1 VNFPGPRFILRRT
14 TSPSI
19 PSTGKTPLMTNPI
32 FRSTVAALAAV
43 VFACAGVTARAQSPA
58 AFPGTTAVG
67 QSSAALTVTVTMT
80 GSGIAAAPLVLT
92 EGQTGTPGAGVDF
105 ALGSG
110 GGSCAANTVYTAGQ
124 TCTVSAVFQPTY
136 PGVRI
141 GAAVV
146 KSTTGALLGSTLLSG
161 KATGSLAV
169 LQPGYIATLA
179 GDGAWIYQKD
189 GVAGTAASIFL
200 PMGVVTDPGGNL
212 YLSDSNNNRVRKV
225 SGQSGLISTIGG
237 TGIAGYSGD
246 GGAATQAMVNMP
258 SGMAIDGA
266 GDIYFADT
274 SNHIIR
280 RIDAV
285 TNIITTVA
293 GTPGQQGYSGDNA
306 AATQAKLT
314 SPEGIAFDA
323 AGDLLIADT
332 GNNVIRK
339 VNASTGVITTIAG
352 TGVAGYSGDG
362 ILAAVAQL
370 SSPWSV
376 TVGYDGTI
384 YIADFYNNRVR
395 AINSAGFI
403 STIAGTG
410 ARAFSG
416 DGSSATAA
424 ALNEPAAVAVDP
436 SGDVFI
442 ADSGND
448 RVREVQQ
455 STGIINT
462 VVGTGSEQFTGDGG
476 NATSAGLYGPYALYL
491 DGAGNLFIA
500 DMFHNRVR
508 SVSANAVVVPYPTMS
523 VGKTSEPVPVLL
535 ENEGNANLVVS
546 SFAEVNSALDPAT
559 TTCAVSTP
567 QAVGSPCTLGV
578 EFAPTTVGTLITGT
592 LTVNSNA
599 GGIPPVVQ
607 LSGQV
612 LSVNPTSISL
622 SSSANP
628 SLLGA
633 AVTFTANIGSSNGT
647 LTGTV
652 VFFDGTTQ
660 LCSVTLVNNA
670 ATCMTS
676 SLALGSHNIT
686 ADYSGDT
693 KDAAA
698 DSAVLVQVVKQAD
711 TLTLTASPNPVVVSG
726 NVTLTL
732 TDVAPTGTATGT
744 VTFFDGTTAIG
755 SAALNASG
763 VASFSTTQLTAGTH
777 SLSANYAGDTANAAG
792 TSNVVSEVVQQ
803 ASTVTTLSSSQ
814 GTVTVG
820 TTVTFSATVT
830 TTNGPAPTG
839 TVNFYDGTTLIGS
852 GTLNGSGLATLT
864 TAALTPGT
872 HKIVATYAGDA
883 NDTTSSSMALVEIV
897 NQIGTTTLL
906 ASDTNPA
913 SAGVTIHFT
922 ATVSIASGATA
933 DGAITGNVTFT
944 DGGTTLGTAAL
955 NASGQA
961 VLAVS
966 NLAAGSHAI
975 IASYAGNTNYA
986 TSNSPALGE
995 SITSTATTT
1004 AINASASPIY
1014 PGQTETV
1021 TVTVTS
1027 ATGGIPT
1034 QNVSIH
1040 DGALVIGQATLNA
1053 QGVAVFSTTTL
1064 AVGTHTLS
1072 AVYAGD
1078 GNYQASTS
1086 GSVTVVVQQ
1095 APSTTT
1101 LTTSANPSIVGQS
1114 VTLTAAVTSV
1124 TAGASG
1130 QVIFMDGSATL
1141 ATIALGANGTA
1152 SFLTSSLTFGAHTL
1166 TAVYSGDTNHAGST
1180 SAVVNEQIVQ
1190 TSTAVLTSSVNPA
1203 TSGTNVVFT
1212 ATIAG
1217 TAGTPPSGSVIF
1229 RDGTT
1234 VLGTVTLTNG
1244 TASFAIS
1251 TLAVGSHTITVSYA
1265 GDTNYA
1271 ASSATLTE
1279 TIQNASTQIA
1289 LTASANPATYATPL
1303 SLVAAIT
1310 SNGGIATGVV
1320 TFTDGGAT
1328 VGTATLDATGTATLT
1343 TSTLAPGTHS
1353 IVANYAGDGK
1363 ASASVSTPLIVVVK
1377 ELTQIAL
1384 TTSANP
1390 AQTLSSVVLT
1400 ATVANSGVG
1409 VPSGTVTFMDGSAT
1423 LGTATL
1429 NAAGV
1434 ATFTVTAFTA
1444 GSHSLVA
1451 SYGGDATDFS
1461 SASAALAE
1469 SVTLRPTTTSLT
1481 ATPTNPNNAQEVTLI
1496 AVVDGNGTPAPSG
1509 KITFTIGTTTLGSS
1523 IVGSTGVAT
1532 LDVIL
1537 QTMTETI
1544 TATYS
1549 GDASY
1554 AASASPATSITG
1566 GAATQFTLQMNPSSA
1581 TIASKQRTT
1590 VNITLSSLN
1599 NFSDTLNLGC
1609 LGLPY
1614 AATCT
1619 FSTTSTK
1626 LAANGT
1632 QSVQL
1637 IIDTGD
1643 PLGAGSQASLR
1654 TTSASGVMMCLLP
1667 LGALLGFSLRR
1678 RRKLLGLLAV
1688 LFVAALTLT
1697 ASGCGGLTVNGTPA
1711 GTYTFSVAATGQ
1723 GTGASEAQNF
1733 TLTVTQ

>member
-1 VNFPGPRFILRRT
+1 
-14 TSPSI
+14 
-19 PSTGKTPLMTNPI
+19 MTNSN

-58 AFPGTTAVG
+58 AFAGTTAVG

-80 GSGIAAAPLVLT
+80 GTGIAATPVVVT
-92 EGQTGTPGAGVDF
+92 QGQPGSAGAGADF
-105 ALGSG
+105 ALGNA
-110 GGSCAANTVYTAGQ
+110 GSCAANMAYTAGQ

-136 PGVRI
+136 PGARV
-141 GAAVV
+141 GAVVV
-146 KSTTGALLGSTLLSG
+146 KSTTGGLLGSTLLAG

-169 LQPGYIATLA
+169 LQPGLVSTLA

-200 PMGVVTDPGGNL
+200 PMGVVTDSAGNL
-212 YLSDSNNNRVRKV
+212 FLSDSNNNRVRMV
-225 SGQSGLISTIGG
+225 NAQSGLISTIGG
-237 TGIAGYSGD
+237 TGVAGYSGD
-246 GGAATQAMVNMP
+246 GGVATSAMINMP
-258 SGMAIDGA
+258 SGMTIDGA

-285 TNIITTVA
+285 TNVITTVA

-314 SPEGIAFDA
+314 SPEGIALDA

-332 GNNVIRK
+332 GNNVIRE
-339 VNASTGVITTIAG
+339 VNAATGVITTIAG
-352 TGVAGYSGDG
+352 TGAAGYTGDG
-362 ILAAVAQL
+362 VLAKVAQL

-395 AINSAGFI
+395 AINNAGFI

-410 ARAFSG
+410 ARGFTG

-424 ALNEPAAVAVDP
+424 ALNEPAALAIDP
-436 SGDVFI
+436 AGDVFI

-455 STGIINT
+455 STGLINT
-462 VVGTGSEQFTGDGG
+462 IVGTGSEQFTGDG
-476 NATSAGLYGPYALYL
+476 NDATTAGLYGPYALYL
-491 DGAGNLFIA
+491 DGAGDLFIA

-508 SVSANAVVVPYPTMS
+508 EISATDVLALYATIR
-523 VGKTSEPVPVLL
+523 VGKTSPPQDVLL
-535 ENEGNANLVVS
+535 ENEGNINLVVS
-546 SFAEVNSALDPAT
+546 SFTQVNSALDPAT
-559 TTCAVSTP
+559 TTCAVTTP
-567 QAVGSPCTLGV
+567 QAAGSPCTLGV
-578 EFAPTTVGTLITGT
+578 DFAPTVIGNNVMGS
-592 LTVNSNA
+592 LTVVSNA
-599 GGIPPVVQ
+599 GGTPPEVM

-612 LSVNPTSISL
+612 LSVNPASISL

-628 SLLGA
+628 SLVGA
-633 AVTFTANIGSSNGT
+633 AVTFTANVGSSNGT
-647 LTGTV
+647 LSGTV

-660 LCSVTLVNNA
+660 LCSVTLTNNA

-686 ADYSGDT
+686 ADYSGDAQ
-693 KDAAA
+693 DAAA
-698 DSAVLVQVVKQAD
+698 NSSVLVQVVKQAD

-732 TDVAPTGTATGT
+732 TDIAPTGTATGT
-744 VTFFDGTTAIG
+744 VTFFDGSTAIG

-763 VASFSTTQLTAGTH
+763 VATFPTTQLTAGTH
-777 SLSANYAGDTANAAG
+777 SLSANYIGDTANAAG

-839 TVNFYDGTTLIGS
+839 TVNFYDGTTLIGG
-852 GTLNGSGLATLT
+852 GTLNGSGLATLV

-897 NQIGTTTLL
+897 NQIGTTTVL
-906 ASDTNPA
+906 ASDLNPA
-913 SAGVTIHFT
+913 SAGATIHFT
-922 ATVSIASGATA
+922 VTVSIAGGATA

-944 DGGTTLGTAAL
+944 DGATTLGTAVV

-961 VLAVS
+961 VLAAS
-966 NLAAGSHAI
+966 NLASGPHAI

-986 TSNSPALGE
+986 ASNSSALGE
-995 SITSTATTT
+995 SITSTSTST
-1004 AINASASPIY
+1004 AIAASASPIY
-1014 PGQTETV
+1014 PGQAETLTV
-1021 TVTVTS
+1021 TVAS

-1034 QNVSIH
+1034 LNVSIH

-1053 QGVAVFSTTTL
+1053 QGVALFNTATL
-1064 AVGTHTLS
+1064 AVGAHILS
-1072 AVYAGD
+1072 ATYPGD

-1086 GSVTVVVQQ
+1086 GTVTVVVQQ

-1114 VTLTAAVTSV
+1114 VTLTATVTSV

-1130 QVIFMDGSATL
+1130 QVIFMDGAATL
-1141 ATIALGANGTA
+1141 ATIAVTNGTA
-1152 SFLTSSLTFGAHTL
+1152 SFSTSSLTFGAHAL

-1180 SAVVNEQIVQ
+1180 SAMVNEQIVQ
-1190 TSTAVLTSSVNPA
+1190 TSTAALTSNSNPA
-1203 TSGTNVVFT
+1203 TSGVNVVFT
-1212 ATIAG
+1212 ATLAG
-1217 TAGTPPSGSVIF
+1217 VAGTPPSGSVIF
-1229 RDGTT
+1229 RDGSN
-1234 VLGTVTLTNG
+1234 VLGTMTLTNG
-1244 TASFAIS
+1244 TASFATS
-1251 TLAVGSHTITVSYA
+1251 ALAVGSHTITVSYA
-1265 GDTNYA
+1265 GDTNYS

-1279 TIQNASTQIA
+1279 TIQNASTQIV

-1363 ASASVSTPLIVVVK
+1363 ASASVSTPLVVVVK
-1377 ELTQIAL
+1377 ELTQTAL
-1384 TTSANP
+1384 TTSADP

-1400 ATVANSGVG
+1400 ATVTNSGVG

-1423 LGTATL
+1423 LGTGTL

-1451 SYGGDATDFS
+1451 SYGGDATNFS
-1461 SASAALAE
+1461 SASASLAE

-1481 ATPTNPNNAQEVTLI
+1481 GTPTNPNNAQEVTLI

-1509 KITFTIGTTTLGSS
+1509 KITFTMGTTTLGSS
-1523 IVGSTGVAT
+1523 TVGSTGVAT
-1532 LDVIL
+1532 LDVVL
-1537 QTMTETI
+1537 QSMTETI

-1554 AASASPATSITG
+1554 AVSASPATSITG

-1637 IIDTGD
+1637 TIDTGD

-1654 TTSASGVMMCLLP
+1654 TINASGVMMCLLP
-1667 LGALLGFSLRR
+1667 LGALLGFGLRR